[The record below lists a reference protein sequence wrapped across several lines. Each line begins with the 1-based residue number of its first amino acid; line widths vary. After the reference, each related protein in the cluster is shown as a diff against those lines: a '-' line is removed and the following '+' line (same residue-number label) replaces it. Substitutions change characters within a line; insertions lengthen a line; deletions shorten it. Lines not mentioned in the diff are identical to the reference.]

1 MNWQSMAGV
10 TSGWTGR
17 DWAARP
23 DDSARVD
30 PYLVWADAT
39 AFDDLGGPPTGWARV
54 IIELAETVPD
64 GGELA
69 GNASGCD
76 ELTAQLFAQWL
87 DTARETF
94 NAWIQVPS
102 FYRFPTPNLEKTRF
116 LTAFVTCRF
125 FDELDKSLQGFV
137 KRFEIGLPVVPDD
150 VCPRASD
157 DGEALAPG
165 CGPEFGPIVQTQDTQ
180 QKTDNADNEHNEVFM
195 GVIDDG
201 IAFAHQRFRT
211 CDNPPDTRIEYFWN
225 QDDRPHEPP
234 GLSYGQEM
242 RKTDIDGLMKQ
253 CVHGELVDED
263 AVYELAGYVDVRKR
277 WAHGTEVMD
286 LACGEPSQASG
297 QGLTSQKGSPTQPP
311 RHPRLICVQ
320 FKTPGRTI
328 RDTSGLWFAVYALDA
343 LRYVLRRAH
352 DAANGAPYS
361 VVINLSYGY
370 IAGPHDGSSII
381 ERAIDELIL
390 ASRHQLC
397 VVVPAGNSNLARC
410 HAQFSIARE
419 ASRKI
424 NWRVLPDCATPSF
437 LEIWLPPN
445 ADATR
450 LAVQIRTP
458 WHDDSH
464 SIHLNDVYTWQP
476 GRHVLCTV
484 VYLDR
489 VATGDRHMILIALAP
504 TITHDP
510 ERDAAPGAAWEIWLS
525 NDGDVPLEL
534 DAWVQRNETAY
545 GFPLRGRQ
553 SRFEDPKYARFDEC
567 GRDRD
572 YDNGN
577 ERSWVKRDGTLS
589 SVATGEHTVVIG
601 AYRLSDGKAASYSA
615 TGPSAREAGRHG
627 PDATAV
633 GDDSVA
639 CLGVLGASTRSGAV
653 LALTGTSA
661 AAPQVA
667 RLLAQQLMAKGPRP
681 WDKGKTFP
689 RTTAPNSLVRDWV
702 ACEACRLDP
711 VARDLDPAPLTL
723 QYHQIGTYPNPGT
736 WIPGPAPIGKHSYV
750 PRLLPRRGG
759 SGRLPSPWP
768 RKNRGIEP

>member
-10 TSGWTGR
+10 TSGWTGQ
-17 DWAARP
+17 DWGARP
-23 DDSARVD
+23 GDSARVD

-39 AFDDLGGPPTGWARV
+39 AFDDLGGPPRGWVRV

-69 GNASGCD
+69 GNASGCN
-76 ELTAQLFAQWL
+76 ELTAQLFAERF
-87 DTARETF
+87 DNMSEES
-94 NAWIQVPS
+94 NAWIRVPS
-102 FYRFPTPNLEKTRF
+102 LYRFPTLNLEKTRF
-116 LTAFVTCRF
+116 LTAFVTGRF
-125 FDELDKSLQGFV
+125 FDELDKSLKGFV

-150 VCPRASD
+150 VRPPASD
-157 DGEALAPG
+157 DDEALAHG
-165 CGPEFGPIVQTQDTQ
+165 CVPEFSPIVQMQDTQ
-180 QKTDNADNEHNEVFM
+180 QKVENADTERHEVFV

-225 QDDRPHEPP
+225 QDDRRHEPP
-234 GLSYGQEM
+234 GPSYGQELH
-242 RKTDIDGLMKQ
+242 KTDIDGWMKQ

-263 AVYELAGYVDVRKR
+263 AVYEFVGYVDVRKR
-277 WAHGTEVMD
+277 WAHGTEVLD
-286 LACGEPSQASG
+286 LACGEPSHASG

-311 RHPRLICVQ
+311 RRPRIICVQ
-320 FKTPGRTI
+320 FKTAGRTI

-410 HAQFSIARE
+410 HAQFSIAID

-450 LAVQIRTP
+450 LTVQIRTP
-458 WHDDSH
+458 WHDDSP
-464 SIHLNDVYTWQP
+464 SIYLNDVYTWQP

-504 TITHDP
+504 TITDDP
-510 ERDAAPGAAWEIWLS
+510 ERDAAPGAAWEIWLA
-525 NDGDVPLEL
+525 NDGDAPLEL
-534 DAWVQRNETAY
+534 NAWVQRNETAY
-545 GFPLRGRQ
+545 GYPLRGRQ

-572 YDNGN
+572 YDYGN

-615 TGPSAREAGRHG
+615 TGPSAHKAGRDG

-639 CLGVLGASTRSGAV
+639 RLGVLGASTRSGAV

-661 AAPQVA
+661 ATPQVA
-667 RLLAQQLMAKGPRP
+667 RLLAEQLMAKGLRA
-681 WDKGKTFP
+681 WDEGHPIREHTEPKSP
-689 RTTAPNSLVRDWV
+689 VRDWV
-702 ACEACRLDP
+702 ARAAC
-711 VARDLDPAPLTL
+711 DLDPAPVTL
-723 QYHQIGTYPNPGT
+723 QHHQIGTYPNPGT
-736 WIPGPAPIGKHSYV
+736 WIPAPVPIGKHSYV